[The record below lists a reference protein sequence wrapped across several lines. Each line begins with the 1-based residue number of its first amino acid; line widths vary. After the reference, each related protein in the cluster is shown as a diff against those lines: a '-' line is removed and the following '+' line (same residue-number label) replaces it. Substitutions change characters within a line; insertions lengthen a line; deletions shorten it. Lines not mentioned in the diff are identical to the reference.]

1 MENKGKDLKTQAL
14 KNAWNILR
22 NDSSLT
28 WPECLKKG
36 WNAAKNGVIIEK
48 IEVKPIEIKPEV
60 KPIETIN
67 FDQIFKE
74 NYKFVYYSIKNHNS
88 NLRNDEI
95 EDLTIETFE
104 KLHSQLNVF
113 SPEKGTIHSFL
124 KRMAINLTIDYHRK
138 STNFRN
144 GNNGNIVNISSYV
157 NDEGEEYLQL
167 VDNDNYEVEIV
178 QSKDN
183 FTLALN
189 NISDKHKNLL
199 LLLAEGRKY
208 KEIAEILDMPL
219 NSVCVTIKRAKESLS
234 KQLKT
239 LGIEYDL
246 TLLG

>member
-1 MENKGKDLKTQAL
+1 MENKSKNLKSQAL
-14 KNAWNILR
+14 KNAWTILK
-22 NDSSLT
+22 NSNYTINWS
-28 WPECLKKG
+28 ECLKKG
-36 WNAAKNGVIIEK
+36 WYNAKNSVIVEK
-48 IEVKPIEIKPEV
+48 IEVKP
-60 KPIETIN
+60 ETIN
-67 FDQIFKE
+67 FDQIFKQ
-74 NYKFVYYSIKNHNS
+74 NYKFVYYSIKNHNN

-104 KLHSQLNVF
+104 KLHTQLNVF

-124 KRMAINLTIDYHRK
+124 KRMAINLAIDYHRK
-138 STNFRN
+138 NTNYKN
-144 GNNGNIVNISSYV
+144 GNNGQIVNISSYV

-167 VDNDNYEVEIV
+167 ADNDNYEVEIN
-178 QSKDN
+178 QGKDN

-189 NISDKHKNLL
+189 SISDKHKNLL

-239 LGIEYDL
+239 LGVEYDL